1 MEEIRYTR
9 ELRTTV
15 MVYTY
20 NALLLYA
27 VRLGLTMGQ
36 VIDWAIVNMP
46 IPDACAATEHIR
58 NQHSL
63 TVSKL
68 EEEQLTDAVFYL
80 VGLLIKPYLDDGM
93 DFSEAFDRILEALE
107 SCDQGDRSEE

>member
-1 MEEIRYTR
+1 MEKIRYTR
-9 ELRTTV
+9 ELRATV

-20 NALLLYA
+20 NALLLHA
-27 VRLGLTMGQ
+27 VRLGLTMGR
-36 VIDWAIVNMP
+36 VIDRAIVNML
-46 IPDACAATEHIR
+46 IPDACAVEELAH

-93 DFSEAFDRILEALE
+93 DFSEACDRILEVLE
-107 SCDQGDRSEE
+107 G